1 MQEAEDAL
9 SEEME
14 ELCAQVAAAAQAAAR
29 DRAAADA
36 ELAELR
42 RHVAAARGREAAQ
55 VSNAEY
61 LPLMLFSMCVH
72 CCTAQSS
79 VT

>member
-42 RHVAAARGREAAQ
+42 RHLAAARGECAQ
-55 VSNAEY
+55 VR
-61 LPLMLFSMCVH
+61 
-72 CCTAQSS
+72 TQSILVPS
-79 VT
+79 VPAF